1 MKEISF
7 LALEPPGNIVKPYY
21 LLQETLFRS
30 FGMTTARLF
39 PPIIPVAVLPPS
51 RGQAALSVGRTVAA
65 IRSGLES
72 TVQMRSAGGLHS
84 DGKIVFV
91 PVETVPP
98 TLFGD
103 YDPEPIFFPKQPGI
117 LLGLRENTG
126 LSDAELSAL
135 GPIPLQTWNV
145 IYIAE
150 IHITYSVFEPY
161 FEEAEWKY
169 SRYEKAVCGGSV

>member
-51 RGQAALSVGRTVAA
+51 RGQAASSVGGTAA
-65 IRSGLES
+65 GIRSGLEN
-72 TVQMRSAGGLHS
+72 TVQMGSAGGVHT
-84 DGKIVFV
+84 DGKTVFV
-91 PVETVPP
+91 PVETVPSA
-98 TLFGD
+98 LFGN

-117 LLGLRENTG
+117 LLGLKGNTG

-135 GPIPLQTWNV
+135 GPVPLQTWNV

-150 IHITYSVFEPY
+150 IRITYSVFEQY
-161 FEEAEWKY
+161 FKAAEWKY
-169 SRYEKAVCGGSV
+169 SRYGKAVCKGSV